1 MMKKN
6 SERNAAIRFMKK
18 LFILF
23 IPFIALLAVY
33 FLDDPFMVLKNYE
46 RYDQTPVVLN
56 EGHVGWQMYLNN
68 RDTIPIDSY
77 IMGNSCTMA
86 YQCHEWEKYL
96 HGGRAVRLFGNA
108 ESLAAVCLKL
118 KALDKAGATIKNLLL
133 IIDKESLHNDRCL
146 TGHSNILPP
155 AISGISSFKFQKEF
169 CQAFFYPNFLFPYL
183 DYKLFHT
190 YRPYMKGVINPYG
203 STRNP
208 VTNDVLNPRE
218 KMIKEEGDKYWEN
231 RKGEFTKEKMKNY
244 RDGKYR
250 EAPQVLREKQI
261 NLLQEI
267 KWICRKH
274 DTDVKIIIS
283 PDYLQVNINPAD
295 VKTLKRFFGKR
306 NVFDFTGI
314 NEYTEDIH
322 NYYEPG
328 HYRPALG
335 KRLME
340 RYMNL
345 ISCHRTPN
353 LRHLPARERY
363 RNARSSQGRLPHTT
377 RSLHLQGTAFPD
389 ALRPAGWL

>member
-133 IIDKESLHNDRCL
+133 IIRQGIIAQRPLPDR
-146 TGHSNILPP
+146 TFQHSATRHIGNKQLQVSEGILPSLLLP
-155 AISGISSFKFQKEF
+155 ELSLPLSGL
-169 CQAFFYPNFLFPYL
+169 QAVPYL
-183 DYKLFHT
+183 SPLHERGYKPLWLH
-190 YRPYMKGVINPYG
+190 PK
-203 STRNP
+203 
-208 VTNDVLNPRE
+208 
-218 KMIKEEGDKYWEN
+218 
-231 RKGEFTKEKMKNY
+231 
-244 RDGKYR
+244 
-250 EAPQVLREKQI
+250 
-261 NLLQEI
+261 
-267 KWICRKH
+267 
-274 DTDVKIIIS
+274 
-283 PDYLQVNINPAD
+283 
-295 VKTLKRFFGKR
+295 
-306 NVFDFTGI
+306 
-314 NEYTEDIH
+314 
-322 NYYEPG
+322 PG
-328 HYRPALG
+328 
-335 KRLME
+335 
-340 RYMNL
+340 N
-345 ISCHRTPN
+345 
-353 LRHLPARERY
+353 
-363 RNARSSQGRLPHTT
+363 Q
-377 RSLHLQGTAFPD
+377 
-389 ALRPAGWL
+389 

>member
-133 IIDKESLHNDRCL
+133 IIDKESLHNDR
-146 TGHSNILPP
+146 
-155 AISGISSFKFQKEF
+155 
-169 CQAFFYPNFLFPYL
+169 
-183 DYKLFHT
+183 
-190 YRPYMKGVINPYG
+190 R
-203 STRNP
+203 
-208 VTNDVLNPRE
+208 
-218 KMIKEEGDKYWEN
+218 
-231 RKGEFTKEKMKNY
+231 
-244 RDGKYR
+244 
-250 EAPQVLREKQI
+250 
-261 NLLQEI
+261 
-267 KWICRKH
+267 
-274 DTDVKIIIS
+274 
-283 PDYLQVNINPAD
+283 LQV
-295 VKTLKRFFGKR
+295 
-306 NVFDFTGI
+306 
-314 NEYTEDIH
+314 
-322 NYYEPG
+322 
-328 HYRPALG
+328 PALSAAS
-335 KRLME
+335 
-340 RYMNL
+340 L
-345 ISCHRTPN
+345 ILLINRSVIPAHYTA
-353 LRHLPARERY
+353 LARESKGGFCPERKV
-363 RNARSSQGRLPHTT
+363 
-377 RSLHLQGTAFPD
+377 F
-389 ALRPAGWL
+389 

>member
-183 DYKLFHT
+183 D
-190 YRPYMKGVINPYG
+190 
-203 STRNP
+203 
-208 VTNDVLNPRE
+208 
-218 KMIKEEGDKYWEN
+218 
-231 RKGEFTKEKMKNY
+231 
-244 RDGKYR
+244 
-250 EAPQVLREKQI
+250 
-261 NLLQEI
+261 
-267 KWICRKH
+267 
-274 DTDVKIIIS
+274 
-283 PDYLQVNINPAD
+283 
-295 VKTLKRFFGKR
+295 
-306 NVFDFTGI
+306 
-314 NEYTEDIH
+314 
-322 NYYEPG
+322 
-328 HYRPALG
+328 
-335 KRLME
+335 
-340 RYMNL
+340 
-345 ISCHRTPN
+345 
-353 LRHLPARERY
+353 
-363 RNARSSQGRLPHTT
+363 
-377 RSLHLQGTAFPD
+377 
-389 ALRPAGWL
+389 

>member
-133 IIDKESLHNDRCL
+133 IIDKESLHNPPRHIGNKQL
-146 TGHSNILPP
+146 QVSEGILPSLLLP
-155 AISGISSFKFQKEF
+155 ELSLPLSGL
-169 CQAFFYPNFLFPYL
+169 QAVPYL
-183 DYKLFHT
+183 SPLHERGYKPLWLH
-190 YRPYMKGVINPYG
+190 PK
-203 STRNP
+203 
-208 VTNDVLNPRE
+208 
-218 KMIKEEGDKYWEN
+218 
-231 RKGEFTKEKMKNY
+231 
-244 RDGKYR
+244 
-250 EAPQVLREKQI
+250 
-261 NLLQEI
+261 
-267 KWICRKH
+267 
-274 DTDVKIIIS
+274 
-283 PDYLQVNINPAD
+283 
-295 VKTLKRFFGKR
+295 
-306 NVFDFTGI
+306 
-314 NEYTEDIH
+314 
-322 NYYEPG
+322 PG
-328 HYRPALG
+328 
-335 KRLME
+335 
-340 RYMNL
+340 N
-345 ISCHRTPN
+345 
-353 LRHLPARERY
+353 
-363 RNARSSQGRLPHTT
+363 Q
-377 RSLHLQGTAFPD
+377 
-389 ALRPAGWL
+389 

>member
-146 TGHSNILPP
+146 TQHSAPRHIGNKQLQVSEGILPSLLLP
-155 AISGISSFKFQKEF
+155 ELSLPLSGL
-169 CQAFFYPNFLFPYL
+169 QAVPYL
-183 DYKLFHT
+183 SPLHERGYKPLWLH
-190 YRPYMKGVINPYG
+190 PK
-203 STRNP
+203 
-208 VTNDVLNPRE
+208 
-218 KMIKEEGDKYWEN
+218 
-231 RKGEFTKEKMKNY
+231 
-244 RDGKYR
+244 
-250 EAPQVLREKQI
+250 
-261 NLLQEI
+261 
-267 KWICRKH
+267 
-274 DTDVKIIIS
+274 
-283 PDYLQVNINPAD
+283 
-295 VKTLKRFFGKR
+295 
-306 NVFDFTGI
+306 
-314 NEYTEDIH
+314 
-322 NYYEPG
+322 PG
-328 HYRPALG
+328 
-335 KRLME
+335 
-340 RYMNL
+340 N
-345 ISCHRTPN
+345 
-353 LRHLPARERY
+353 
-363 RNARSSQGRLPHTT
+363 Q
-377 RSLHLQGTAFPD
+377 
-389 ALRPAGWL
+389 

>member
-218 KMIKEEGDKYWEN
+218 KMIKEEGGLRYSILVIQ
-231 RKGEFTKEKMKNY
+231 RK
-244 RDGKYR
+244 
-250 EAPQVLREKQI
+250 QLV
-261 NLLQEI
+261 
-267 KWICRKH
+267 
-274 DTDVKIIIS
+274 V
-283 PDYLQVNINPAD
+283 
-295 VKTLKRFFGKR
+295 
-306 NVFDFTGI
+306 
-314 NEYTEDIH
+314 
-322 NYYEPG
+322 
-328 HYRPALG
+328 
-335 KRLME
+335 
-340 RYMNL
+340 
-345 ISCHRTPN
+345 
-353 LRHLPARERY
+353 
-363 RNARSSQGRLPHTT
+363 
-377 RSLHLQGTAFPD
+377 
-389 ALRPAGWL
+389 

>member
-155 AISGISSFKFQKEF
+155 AISGISNFKFQKEF
-169 CQAFFYPNFLFPYL
+169 CQAFFYPNFLLPYL
-183 DYKLFHT
+183 DYQNRRADHVNALWN
-190 YRPYMKGVINPYG
+190 IIDW
-203 STRNP
+203 
-208 VTNDVLNPRE
+208 DVVE
-218 KMIKEEGDKYWEN
+218 KRM
-231 RKGEFTKEKMKNY
+231 
-244 RDGKYR
+244 
-250 EAPQVLREKQI
+250 
-261 NLLQEI
+261 
-267 KWICRKH
+267 
-274 DTDVKIIIS
+274 
-283 PDYLQVNINPAD
+283 
-295 VKTLKRFFGKR
+295 
-306 NVFDFTGI
+306 
-314 NEYTEDIH
+314 
-322 NYYEPG
+322 
-328 HYRPALG
+328 
-335 KRLME
+335 
-340 RYMNL
+340 
-345 ISCHRTPN
+345 
-353 LRHLPARERY
+353 
-363 RNARSSQGRLPHTT
+363 
-377 RSLHLQGTAFPD
+377 
-389 ALRPAGWL
+389 

>member
-146 TGHSNILPP
+146 TRHIGNKQLQVSEGILPSLLLP
-155 AISGISSFKFQKEF
+155 ELSLPLSGL
-169 CQAFFYPNFLFPYL
+169 QAVPYL
-183 DYKLFHT
+183 SPLHE
-190 YRPYMKGVINPYG
+190 R
-203 STRNP
+203 
-208 VTNDVLNPRE
+208 
-218 KMIKEEGDKYWEN
+218 GDKPLWLHP
-231 RKGEFTKEKMKNY
+231 K
-244 RDGKYR
+244 
-250 EAPQVLREKQI
+250 
-261 NLLQEI
+261 
-267 KWICRKH
+267 
-274 DTDVKIIIS
+274 
-283 PDYLQVNINPAD
+283 
-295 VKTLKRFFGKR
+295 
-306 NVFDFTGI
+306 
-314 NEYTEDIH
+314 
-322 NYYEPG
+322 PG
-328 HYRPALG
+328 
-335 KRLME
+335 
-340 RYMNL
+340 N
-345 ISCHRTPN
+345 
-353 LRHLPARERY
+353 
-363 RNARSSQGRLPHTT
+363 Q
-377 RSLHLQGTAFPD
+377 
-389 ALRPAGWL
+389 